1 MIVPPA
7 RRRPSRSAAST
18 IRMATRSLIEP
29 PGLKYSTLA
38 TICGAKPAP
47 IRLSRTSG
55 VSPTVSRSESLISD
69 VVAVG
74 VMQATL
80 RRRCLRRGRRGLVSG
95 LPAGKLGL
103 LEPALLDE
111 LRQGV
116 VGHRARDLRDL
127 RDLGGADPR
136 PLAHQAEDRLAVRPP
151 RSARAGLARRGALR
165 RRPRP
170 LGERRA
176 LERRANLLALAHER
190 LEPRELALDVLQASF

>member
-7 RRRPSRSAAST
+7 RNRPSRSAAST
-18 IRMATRSLIEP
+18 IRIATRSLIEP

-38 TICGAKPAP
+38 TICGANPAP

-80 RRRCLRRGRRGLVSG
+80 RRRCLRRGRRGLVAR

-103 LEPALLDE
+103 LQPPLLDE
-111 LRQGV
+111 LGQRV
-116 VGHRARDLRDL
+116 VGHRARDLCDL
-127 RDLGGADPR
+127 GDLGGADPR
-136 PLAHQAEDRLAVRPP
+136 PLAHQAEDRLAVGPTRG
-151 RSARAGLARRGALR
+151 ARARLARRGALR
-165 RRPRP
+165 RRPRR
-170 LGERRA
+170 LRERWT
-176 LERRANLLALAHER
+176 LQGRANLLALA
-190 LEPRELALDVLQASF
+190 